1 MNVSKAPNEV
11 PVNSDIRIVGDRAS
25 GKTTFMGALSYWPN
39 AYRDTPILS
48 VDPFNQETSR
58 LVQQTQDIL
67 MRRDQFSR
75 NKFIEDP
82 EKLPL
87 YSLWVE
93 LKPKFTH
100 NPIKFLKKE
109 PISFQVSCRD
119 HPGELME
126 NLRSNNRNDDKL
138 QRYLDDLAE
147 VSNILYMI
155 DGKSFNKD
163 QDARHAEKLKNL
175 ESELNLRLANK
186 EDNIM
191 GRYRIALVFS
201 KFEQSEILGERTN
214 LNVFIKKFS
223 KTQTVL
229 QRWREKWRCSTE
241 IFACSSFGTMGR
253 PPRPNFEKIDPGEK
267 ESYGVLARPDVW
279 RPFGLV
285 APIYWLCTGKIDSR
299 LRDI

>member
-48 VDPFNQETSR
+48 VDPFNQETGR

-75 NKFIEDP
+75 TKFIEDP

-93 LKPKFTH
+93 LKPKLTH
-100 NPIKFLKKE
+100 HPIQFIKKGT
-109 PISFQVSCRD
+109 ISFQVSCRD

-126 NLRSNNRNDDKL
+126 NLRNNNGNDEKL
-138 QRYLDDLAE
+138 QKYLDDLAN
-147 VSNILYMI
+147 VSNLLLLI
-155 DGKSFNKD
+155 DGKSFKND
-163 QDARHAEKLKNL
+163 EIQAQTLRNL
-175 ESELNLRLANK
+175 ELELNLRLANR
-186 EDNIM
+186 EDNVM
-191 GRYRIALVFS
+191 QRYRIALVFS

-229 QRWREKWRCSTE
+229 QRWREKWNCHTE

-253 PPRPNFEKIDPGEK
+253 PPRPNFEKIDPGET

-279 RPFGLV
+279 KPFGLV